1 MGECSTQSLVLDV
14 IRKKIYESRRKTL
27 GIPDDGMKERSKV
40 SRTEESVEHH
50 HLNPATTDQYLCSPE
65 WG

>member
-27 GIPDDGMKERSKV
+27 GTPDDGMKV

-50 HLNPATTDQYLCSPE
+50 HLSPATTDQYLCSPE